1 MKKIG
6 FIGMGNMARAI
17 AKGVVNGG
25 AAEPEALSAYAPH
38 YDRLNEFCAPLG
50 IHACRSV
57 FELLERSDAVVMA
70 VKPYVVE
77 GVLAEIREALKG
89 KAVLSVVAGY
99 TCARYRPLVDE
110 SVRVQ
115 YIMPNTPCGVGAGML
130 LFEEETTLTDSERE
144 EAVKLFSALGAVET
158 LPSRLMGAA
167 MAISGCGPAFV
178 AMMIEAMA
186 DAGVKHGLPRAT
198 AYRLASQTAVGTGR
212 LQLETGMHPGEI
224 KDGVCSPGGTTIRGV
239 EALEACGMRHAFWE
253 AVNAT
258 LRG

>member
-1 MKKIG
+1 M
-6 FIGMGNMARAI
+6 
-17 AKGVVNGG
+17 
-25 AAEPEALSAYAPH
+25 
-38 YDRLNEFCAPLG
+38 
-50 IHACRSV
+50 
-57 FELLERSDAVVMA
+57 
-70 VKPYVVE
+70 
-77 GVLAEIREALKG
+77 
-89 KAVLSVVAGY
+89 
-99 TCARYRPLVDE
+99 
-110 SVRVQ
+110 
-115 YIMPNTPCGVGAGML
+115 
-130 LFEEETTLTDSERE
+130 
-144 EAVKLFSALGAVET
+144 KLFSALGAVET

-258 LRG
+258 LKG